1 MLSYQQAIA
10 NALERHKKGEVGKTI
25 PEELF
30 TAVHPKTLYE
40 EMPDVL
46 DNCEEIQRQVLQE
59 ILYLAQGSVYGE
71 ERGLAQ
77 VTTLDEWRKI
87 VPITTYPDYEKY
99 IETEM
104 NGTKHQLYNRDTT
117 MVIATTGSTGKM
129 KYLLESEAGNA
140 AKQLI
145 MTVRGMYMAELLPV
159 TLDMEAKNLTISNYT
174 PVGNSKDGTMIV
186 RASGQTARNM
196 RKKTGTMNLLPVEFW
211 ESYGISAW
219 DRDYMMAVYTLAEIR
234 FSKVFCNNV
243 IHFGRILRR
252 IKNEGAQMIDDIRR
266 GYFSVEMPDEVR
278 TTLAETFQA
287 NPSRAELL
295 QHIFDRQGALITCPK
310 DIREIWPNFCM
321 ISCWMSGT
329 VGRDARE
336 VIQQLPHDIKCFEM
350 GYGASESKIN
360 IPTKLAS
367 ASGAAAPFACFY
379 EFLPLDGGEPVC
391 LWEVEDGKHYELIL
405 TTYSGL
411 YRYNMLDVVKID
423 GFIGKTPNLIFCGK
437 STDFIQINGQKL
449 YGHQFAD
456 IVHEVEQEEKII
468 FDIVQMVNNE
478 EGIYYILETKKKD
491 VDFAAI
497 KQKLDKLSEAS
508 LGVTAQGIYVMSEE
522 YKYRLFTEATRIDR
536 GASGIKLPVVIA
548 AAPVQDV
555 LAIVK

>member
-10 NALERHKKGEVGKTI
+10 NALERHEKGEVGKTI

-30 TAVHPKTLYE
+30 TGVHPKTLYE

-46 DNCEEIQRQVLQE
+46 DNCEKIQRQVLQE
-59 ILYLAQGSVYGE
+59 ILYMAKESAYGME
-71 ERGLAQ
+71 HGFAQ
-77 VTTLDEWRKI
+77 VNSLDEWRKI
-87 VPITTYPDYEKY
+87 VPISTYPDYEKY

-104 NGTKHQLYNRDTT
+104 NGTKHQLYDRDTT
-117 MVIATTGSTGKM
+117 LVIATTGSTGKM

-145 MTVRGMYMAELLPV
+145 MTVRGMYMAELLPI

-219 DRDYMMAVYTLAEIR
+219 DRDYMMAVYTLAEVR

-243 IHFGRILRR
+243 IHFGRILHR
-252 IKNEGAQMIDDIRR
+252 IKNEGAQMIEDIRR
-266 GYFSVEMPDEVR
+266 GYFSVEMPEEVR
-278 TTLAETFQA
+278 TILAETFQA
-287 NPSRAELL
+287 KPERAEFL
-295 QHIFDRQGALITCPK
+295 QNIFDRQGALITCK
-310 DIREIWPNFCM
+310 EDIREIWPNFCM

-336 VIQQLPHDIKCFEM
+336 VIQQLPDDIKCYEM
-350 GYGASESKIN
+350 GYGASEGKIN

-391 LWEVEDGKHYELIL
+391 LWEVEDGKYYELIL

-437 STDFIQINGQKL
+437 STDVIRIGEKKL

-456 IVHEVEQEEKII
+456 VVHAVEQEEKII
-468 FDIVQMVNNE
+468 FDIVQMFKE
-478 EGIYYILETKKKD
+478 EDGIYYVLETKKKD
-491 VDFAAI
+491 VDFAMI
-497 KQKLDKLSEAS
+497 KQKLDRLSEEQF
-508 LGVTAQGIYVMSEE
+508 GVVSQGIYVMSEH

-536 GASGIKLPVVIA
+536 GASGVKLPVVLA
-548 AAPVQDV
+548 KAPDQDV
-555 LAIVK
+555 LTIVK

>member
-10 NALERHKKGEVGKTI
+10 DALERHEKGEIGKTI

-30 TAVHPKTLYE
+30 TAVHPKTLHA
-40 EMPDVL
+40 EMPSVL
-46 DNCEEIQRQVLQE
+46 DNCEEIQRQVLTE
-59 ILYLAQGSVYGE
+59 ILYLAKESVYGE
-71 ERGLAQ
+71 EHGLAQ
-77 VTTLDEWRKI
+77 VTNLDEWRKI
-87 VPITTYPDYEKY
+87 VPISTYPDYEKY

-117 MVIATTGSTGKM
+117 LVIATTGSTGKM

-145 MTVRGMYMAELLPV
+145 MAVRGMYMAELLPV

-219 DRDYMMAVYTLAEIR
+219 DRDYMMAVYTLAEVR

-243 IHFGRILRR
+243 IHFGRILHR
-252 IKNEGAQMIDDIRR
+252 IKNEGAQMIEDIRR
-266 GYFSVEMPDEVR
+266 GYFSVEMSDEVR
-278 TTLAETFQA
+278 AVLAETFPA
-287 NPSRAELL
+287 NPERAELL
-295 QHIFDRQGALITCPK
+295 QSIFDRQGTLIAK
-310 DIREIWPNFCM
+310 KEDMREIWPNFSM

-336 VIQQLPHDIKCFEM
+336 VIQQLPDDIKCFEM
-350 GYGASESKIN
+350 GYGASEGKIN

-367 ASGAAAPFACFY
+367 ASGVAAPFACFY
-379 EFLPLDGGEPVC
+379 EFLPLGGGEPVC
-391 LWEVEDGKHYELIL
+391 LWEVEDGKYYELLL

-423 GFIGKTPNLIFCGK
+423 GFIGKTPNLVFCGK
-437 STDFIQINGQKL
+437 STDIIRLGEKKL

-456 IVHEVEQEEKII
+456 IVHAVEQAEKVI
-468 FDIVQMVNNE
+468 FDVVQMVEVDN
-478 EGIYYILETKKKD
+478 GIYYILETKKKD
-491 VDFAAI
+491 VDWIDI
-497 KQKLDKLSEAS
+497 KQKLDKLSEEQ
-508 LGVTAQGIYVMSEE
+508 LGVVSQGIYVMSEQ

-536 GASGIKLPVVIA
+536 GACGIKLPVVIA
-548 AAPVQDV
+548 QVPDKDV
-555 LAIVK
+555 LKIVE